1 MGGGPGEL
9 ISREVDL
16 VGVDLVEVDSMGVDL
31 VGMNRRVV

>member
-1 MGGGPGEL
+1 MGGGPREL